1 MQNDIK
7 QYDVVIVG
15 GGLVGT
21 ALAAALAKSPLSI
34 LLLEQNT
41 VAAVAA
47 NILDLRTTGL
57 SRSSATIFQQIGLWE
72 KIEPLVTAIEKLD
85 ISEQG
90 GYGSARIDARE
101 FEMSPVGY
109 MAPNLDLIKI
119 LSEYVQGLE
128 NVSIQAPASLVAL
141 EKNVQGY
148 LLQCSSGENELQV
161 QASLVVGADGARS
174 KLRSLLAIDSSHK
187 DYAQT
192 AIISN
197 VRPEKLHNNCA
208 YERFTQHGPLAI
220 LPIQDQHCALI
231 WTHASEQAA
240 AHMALDDDA
249 FLAALQQAFG
259 HRLGRLE
266 AVGERVSYPLSMTT
280 ASALYKPAAV
290 LLGNAA
296 QSVHPVAAQ
305 GFNLGLRDVQSLVGL
320 LQQQDYKLDGLD
332 QLLKVYADSRVADR
346 EHVIKLTDG
355 LTRMFAAQF
364 PAARALRGVGLRVL
378 GALAPL
384 QRVLLNRNSGM
395 RYLNHWFDQ

>member
-57 SRSSATIFQQIGLWE
+57 SRSSATIFQQTGLWG

-141 EKNVQGY
+141 EKNAQGY
-148 LLQCSSGENELQV
+148 LLQCSSGEDELQV

-231 WTHASEQAA
+231 WTHANEQAA

-259 HRLGRLE
+259 YRLGRLE

>member
-1 MQNDIK
+1 MQDDIK

-15 GGLVGT
+15 GGLIGM
-21 ALAAALAKSPLSI
+21 ALATALAKSPLSI

-57 SRSSATIFQQIGLWE
+57 SRSSAAIFQQVGLWE
-72 KIEPLVTAIEKLD
+72 KIEPIVTAIEKLD

-128 NVSIQAPASLVAL
+128 NVSIQTPASLVAL
-141 EKNVQGY
+141 EKNAQGY
-148 LLQCSSGENELQV
+148 LLQCTSAEAELQV
-161 QASLVVGADGARS
+161 QARLLVGADGARS
-174 KLRSLLAIDSSHK
+174 KLRSLLDIDASHK
-187 DYAQT
+187 DYGQT

-208 YERFTQHGPLAI
+208 YERFTEHGPLAI

-240 AHMALDDDA
+240 AHMALDDAA

-266 AVGERVSYPLSMTT
+266 AVGKRVSYPLSMTT
-280 ASALYKPAAV
+280 ANELDKPAAV
-290 LLGNAA
+290 LIGNAA

-320 LQQQDYKLDGLD
+320 MQQQDYQLDRLD
-332 QLLKVYADSRVADR
+332 QLLKIYADSRVTDR

>member
-141 EKNVQGY
+141 EKNAQGY

-231 WTHASEQAA
+231 WTHANEQAA

-259 HRLGRLE
+259 YRLGRLE

>member
-141 EKNVQGY
+141 EKNAQGY

-364 PAARALRGVGLRVL
+364 PAARALRGVGLRIL

>member
-141 EKNVQGY
+141 EKNAQGY
-148 LLQCSSGENELQV
+148 LLQCSSGEDELQV

-231 WTHASEQAA
+231 WTHANEQAA

-259 HRLGRLE
+259 YRLGRLE

>member
-141 EKNVQGY
+141 EKNAQGY
-148 LLQCSSGENELQV
+148 LLQCSSGEDELQV

-231 WTHASEQAA
+231 WTHANEQAA

>member
-141 EKNVQGY
+141 EKNAQGY

-231 WTHASEQAA
+231 WTHANEQAA

-259 HRLGRLE
+259 YRLGRLE

-320 LQQQDYKLDGLD
+320 LQQQDYKLDGLA

>member
-141 EKNVQGY
+141 EKNAQGY

-197 VRPEKLHNNCA
+197 VRLEKLHNHCA

>member
-364 PAARALRGVGLRVL
+364 PAARALRGVGLRIL

-384 QRVLLNRNSGM
+384 QRVLLKRNSGM

>member
-141 EKNVQGY
+141 EKNAQGY
-148 LLQCSSGENELQV
+148 LLQCSSGEDELQV

>member
-1 MQNDIK
+1 MQDTIK

-15 GGLVGT
+15 GGLIGM
-21 ALAAALAKSPLSI
+21 ALAAGLAKSPLSI

-41 VAAVAA
+41 VAAIAA

-57 SRSSATIFQQIGLWE
+57 ARSSATIFQQMGLWE

-101 FEMSPVGY
+101 FEMAPVGY
-109 MAPNLDLIKI
+109 MAPNLDLIKV
-119 LSEYVQGLE
+119 LSDHVQGLQ
-128 NVSIQAPASLVAL
+128 NVSIQTPASLVAL
-141 EKNVQGY
+141 EKNAQGY
-148 LLQCSSGENELQV
+148 LLQCQAAETELQV
-161 QASLVVGADGARS
+161 QAKLVVGADGARS
-174 KLRSLLAIDSSHK
+174 KLRSLLGIESQHK
-187 DYAQT
+187 EYGQS

-197 VRPEKLHNNCA
+197 VQPEKEHQNCA
-208 YERFTQHGPLAI
+208 YERFTEHGPLAI
-220 LPIQDQHCALI
+220 LPIQEQHCALI
-231 WTHASEQAA
+231 WTHSSEQAA

-249 FLAALQQAFG
+249 FLEALEQAFG
-259 HRLGRLE
+259 RRLGRLK
-266 AVGERVSYPLSMTT
+266 AVGKRVSYPLSMTHANTLT
-280 ASALYKPAAV
+280 APAAV
-290 LLGNAA
+290 LVGNAA

-305 GFNLGLRDVQSLVGL
+305 GFNLGLRDAQSLLVL
-320 LQQQDYKLDGLD
+320 LQKQNYQLEQLDE
-332 QLLKVYADSRVADR
+332 LLKTYADSRVADR

-355 LTRMFAAQF
+355 LTRMFATQF
-364 PAARALRGVGLRVL
+364 PAARALRGIGLRVL

>member
-141 EKNVQGY
+141 EKNAQGY

-231 WTHASEQAA
+231 WTHANEQAA

>member
-90 GYGSARIDARE
+90 GYGSARIDAHE

-141 EKNVQGY
+141 EKNTQGY

-364 PAARALRGVGLRVL
+364 PAARALRGVGLRIL

>member
-57 SRSSATIFQQIGLWE
+57 SRSSATIFQQTGLWG

-141 EKNVQGY
+141 EKNAQGY

>member
-141 EKNVQGY
+141 ENTQGY